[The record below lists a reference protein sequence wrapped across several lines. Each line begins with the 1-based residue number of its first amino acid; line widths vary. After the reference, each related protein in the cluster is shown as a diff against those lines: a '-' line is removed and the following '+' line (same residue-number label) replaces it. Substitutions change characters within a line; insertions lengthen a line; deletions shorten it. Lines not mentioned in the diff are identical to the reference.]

1 MLYWGIAGSN
11 CTQVHLLTKID
22 ISTLENEAHTPQG
35 ACDLKNKSC
44 WELNFPIFNFKTL
57 ELRTASPRDAWKK
70 WSQRIN
76 KSKGN
81 ETGRN
86 RFATKSLEL
95 NPQNPSLQKNWFA
108 TVLLV
113 FGYLRPVQN
122 LRGTGF
128 FLHLVFGPKNKDQK
142 RQKGKRWLWVS
153 RISTSEIQQNM
164 DWFERQQNPDWLTGF
179 H

>member
-1 MLYWGIAGSN
+1 MIVNRYAYSLKLIFLPKKKWSSY
-11 CTQVHLLTKID
+11 
-22 ISTLENEAHTPQG
+22 STR

-76 KSKGN
+76 MSQGN

-95 NPQNPSLQKNWFA
+95 NPQIQVRKKLIRYSSIGVWISSPSTKPS
-108 TVLLV
+108 
-113 FGYLRPVQN
+113 GD
-122 LRGTGF
+122 GF
-128 FLHLVFGPKNKDQK
+128 FLHLVLDPKTKIK
-142 RQKGKRWLWVS
+142 KGKRAKHG
-153 RISTSEIQQNM
+153 
-164 DWFERQQNPDWLTGF
+164 FGF
-179 H
+179 HGSQHQKYNKTWIDLSNVNKILIG